1 MLYYIIDKEG
11 LYDYYITHRE
21 KDPNILQNLTWSNKF
36 ILKYDDKD
44 SLIPGSA
51 IPEVI
56 FTSLVDPGMKK
67 VGRLDMLTT
76 VNDGVL
82 GNEVVFTD
90 NNRKNNDE
98 RVISLDERS
107 FINIALSI
115 VAYLMEFDGVN
126 LDKLE
131 KE

>member
-1 MLYYIIDKEG
+1 
-11 LYDYYITHRE
+11 
-21 KDPNILQNLTWSNKF
+21 
-36 ILKYDDKD
+36 
-44 SLIPGSA
+44 
-51 IPEVI
+51 
-56 FTSLVDPGMKK
+56 MKK